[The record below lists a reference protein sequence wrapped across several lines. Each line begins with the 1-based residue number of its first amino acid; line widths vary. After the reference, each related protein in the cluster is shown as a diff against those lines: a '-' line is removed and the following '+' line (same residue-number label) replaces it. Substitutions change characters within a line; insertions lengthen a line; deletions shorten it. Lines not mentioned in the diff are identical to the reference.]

1 MFDLCQASRYRKL
14 KIWGY
19 ILQGPGRPS
28 LAKQREIL
36 AALGVPLDM
45 KFPPVWR
52 DKIDAGIS
60 GINAGQR
67 QLEERNGLL
76 LAVDAGDKVAVAMP
90 FCLGLSRKDAE
101 WFLGELTARSVSLV
115 VANDAW
121 LVRPGANAETVLAE
135 VARAQNTAH
144 VTAYRKRKISS

>member
-1 MFDLCQASRYRKL
+1 MSSEQVQKL

-28 LAKQREIL
+28 IVKQREIL
-36 AALGVPLDM
+36 SALGVPVDA

-52 DKIDAGIS
+52 DKIDNGIG
-60 GINAGQR
+60 GIKPGQR
-67 QLEERNGLL
+67 QLAERNGLL
-76 LAVDAGDKVAVAMP
+76 LAVDAGDKVAVATP

-101 WFLGELTARSVSLV
+101 WFLGELAARSVTLV

-121 LVRPGANAETVLAE
+121 LVRPGEAAERLLEE
-135 VARAQNTAH
+135 VARQQNTAN
-144 VTAYRKRKISS
+144 VTAYRKRKTST